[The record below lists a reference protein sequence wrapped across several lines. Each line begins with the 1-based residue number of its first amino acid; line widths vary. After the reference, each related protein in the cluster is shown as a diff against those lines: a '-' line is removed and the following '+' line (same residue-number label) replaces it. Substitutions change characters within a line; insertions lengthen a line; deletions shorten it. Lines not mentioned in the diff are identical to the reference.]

1 VRDAGLT
8 STYTFT
14 TCSQGLE
21 EGRMTWRTSLCS
33 AEGRVGVIQ
42 KSTTTSLTT
51 GETGSVRG

>member
-33 AEGRVGVIQ
+33 ALAATTE
-42 KSTTTSLTT
+42 STRTPFPT
-51 GETGSVRG
+51 GENG